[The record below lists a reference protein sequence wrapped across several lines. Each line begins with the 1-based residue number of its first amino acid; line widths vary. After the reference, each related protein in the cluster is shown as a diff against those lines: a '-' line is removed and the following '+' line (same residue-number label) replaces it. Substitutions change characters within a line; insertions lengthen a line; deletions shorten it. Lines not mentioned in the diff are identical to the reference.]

1 MLMIALMPVIKY
13 NPKKINEIA
22 HPTYWLFYAVCIIF
36 ILASIPNILSISSL
50 VSGIT
55 QIVVDSNTGLEK
67 YLESKSMAEE
77 TGRGVSNLLAIIA
90 NSLTYP
96 GILFTFYYFTHNK
109 RNIYLTVGLIASCFI
124 GLLSFL
130 YIGERGGFFYIT
142 VTIIVTYFSLRHLM
156 IERITKIINYLGL
169 SLLFIFL
176 IPIIALTV
184 SRFGE
189 GSFLYNSIIGY
200 IGQGNLN
207 FNIYTF
213 DNNGIRYGDRV
224 FSLFKEML
232 GFDNVPRNFVERRLK
247 YPELKINDE
256 VFVTYVG
263 DFVLDFGPIIAFLIF
278 VIFSLYAYNH
288 TIIKDGKFPF
298 HRLILIHFVICTCMQ
313 GGMSLYS
320 FSGTGG
326 NLSIITYF
334 LLYVV
339 FKFDYDMQNRA
350 KKIT

>member
-1 MLMIALMPVIKY
+1 MIALMPVIKY
-13 NPKKINEIA
+13 NPKKIKEII
-22 HPTYWLFYAVCIIF
+22 HPTPWLFYTICIIF

-55 QIVVDSNTGLEK
+55 QIVVDSNTGLER
-67 YLESKSMAEE
+67 YLESKSIAEE
-77 TGRGVSNLLAIIA
+77 SGRGITNILAIIA

-96 GILFTFYYFTHNK
+96 GILFTFYYFAQNK
-109 RNIYLTVGLIASCFI
+109 RNIYLTFGLIVSCSI

-156 IERITKIINYLGL
+156 IEKITKIINYLGL
-169 SLLFIFL
+169 SLLFIFI
-176 IPIIALTV
+176 IPMVSLTV

-189 GSFLYNSIIGY
+189 GSLLFNSIMGY

-207 FNIYTF
+207 FNIYAF

-224 FSLFKEML
+224 FSLFKEIL

-263 DFVLDFGPIIAFLIF
+263 DFVLDFGPTIAFLILT
-278 VIFSLYAYNH
+278 IFSLYAYNH

-334 LLYVV
+334 LLYVI